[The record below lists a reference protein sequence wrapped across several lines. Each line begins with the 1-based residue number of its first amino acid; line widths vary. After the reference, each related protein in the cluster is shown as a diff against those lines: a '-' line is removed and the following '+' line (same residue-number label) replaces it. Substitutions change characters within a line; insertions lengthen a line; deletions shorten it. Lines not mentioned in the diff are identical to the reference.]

1 MERKYELTEETI
13 NVDDKILHRIKAVRA
28 FNNVKARDLG
38 GFIEKEYNLS
48 HDGDAWIY
56 DNARVF
62 GNAQVC
68 GDARVSGNAMIKSRF
83 DLCVFMYFG
92 SVNRTTTA
100 FKTRDKKICVKCG
113 CFLGTL
119 EEFRKKVKITHGDNQ
134 YAKEYLMM
142 ADLIELK
149 LKQ

>member
-1 MERKYELTEETI
+1 
-13 NVDDKILHRIKAVRA
+13 
-28 FNNVKARDLG
+28 
-38 GFIEKEYNLS
+38 
-48 HDGDAWIY
+48 
-56 DNARVF
+56 
-62 GNAQVC
+62 
-68 GDARVSGNAMIKSRF
+68 MIKSRF